1 MAASSAPP
9 RGPSVSSGSFGG
21 SNYFSNPQGR
31 SSTISGPSAPPQLPP
46 FPSANSSRSK
56 ASVGLNGATKH
67 RSKTTTAVSGL
78 LPSYA
83 PYVSGSTPRAP
94 AFSKFSVQIT
104 SVQEIRCAKP
114 YVEYTVV
121 VQSDSFSW
129 EVKKRY
135 SQFRDLHVQLTKCCP
150 GMTLP
155 KLPYRTLF
163 NTMTPVFIQQRKR
176 ELEHYIWELFSHE
189 ELCKRKELRS
199 FFEDYRH
206 SVETRANL
214 RYAKMSLSCITARIQ
229 ICAPCSL

>member
-1 MAASSAPP
+1 MSGSQP
-9 RGPSVSSGSFGG
+9 RG
-21 SNYFSNPQGR
+21 
-31 SSTISGPSAPPQLPP
+31 
-46 FPSANSSRSK
+46 
-56 ASVGLNGATKH
+56 
-67 RSKTTTAVSGL
+67 
-78 LPSYA
+78 
-83 PYVSGSTPRAP
+83 AP

-114 YVEYTVV
+114 YVEYSVV

-135 SQFRDLHVQLTKCCP
+135 SQFRDLHMQLTKCCP
-150 GMTLP
+150 EMTLP

-214 RYAKMSLSCITARIQ
+214 RWVIYYAFVFN
-229 ICAPCSL
+229 